1 MGLYRKL
8 CLIYKTNNGI
18 VFCGEA
24 MDHNPNL
31 KSRSLP
37 EPNQVAGKGQ
47 IEKPC
52 EVENIIHQTRPAPP
66 TEYENQLGDALTKIF
81 DTDIDQLPDVIVKLN
96 EMGVQSPNGA
106 AWTQDSFKAEIKRL
120 GA

>member
-1 MGLYRKL
+1 MNY
-8 CLIYKTNNGI
+8 
-18 VFCGEA
+18 
-24 MDHNPNL
+24 NPHL
-31 KSRSLP
+31 KSGSLP
-37 EPNQVAGKGQ
+37 ESNQVAGNGQ
-47 IEKPC
+47 IEKAC
-52 EVENIIHQTRPAPP
+52 EVESIIYQTRPAPP

>member
-1 MGLYRKL
+1 
-8 CLIYKTNNGI
+8 
-18 VFCGEA
+18 
-24 MDHNPNL
+24 MDHNPHL

-37 EPNQVAGKGQ
+37 EPNQVAGKGK

-66 TEYENQLGDALTKIF
+66 TEYENQLGDSLAKIF
-81 DTDIDQLPDVIVKLN
+81 DIDIDQLADVIVKLN

-106 AWTQDSFKAEIKRL
+106 AWTQDSFKAEMKRL

>member
-1 MGLYRKL
+1 
-8 CLIYKTNNGI
+8 
-18 VFCGEA
+18 
-24 MDHNPNL
+24 MDHNPHL
-31 KSRSLP
+31 KSWSLP
-37 EPNQVAGKGQ
+37 EPKQVAGKGQ

-81 DTDIDQLPDVIVKLN
+81 DNDIDQLPGVIVKLN
-96 EMGVQSPNGA
+96 EMGVQAPNGA

>member
-1 MGLYRKL
+1 
-8 CLIYKTNNGI
+8 
-18 VFCGEA
+18 
-24 MDHNPNL
+24 MDHNPHL

-66 TEYENQLGDALTKIF
+66 TEYENQLGR
-81 DTDIDQLPDVIVKLN
+81 IDRCGNQYSSLAAGQL
-96 EMGVQSPNGA
+96 G
-106 AWTQDSFKAEIKRL
+106 
-120 GA
+120 